1 MKRKANLHKY
11 ISSIQNVRLADNNA
25 RCNTKSKQEVAEH
38 DKHQDTDNIMLS
50 LALEDGTYKTSPYK
64 TFTIFEPK
72 ERLIFKLP
80 YYPDRIAHHA
90 IMNVLKPVWIN
101 TLIHQTYS
109 SIEGR
114 GIHMLKQELCKVLKD
129 HPNETKYCLKMDI
142 HKFYPSLNHEVLK
155 AAIRKTIKDKQ
166 TLALLDEI
174 IDSTDNLTPGVGV
187 PIGNY
192 LSQYFANI
200 YLSEFDHTLKEKW
213 KCKYYFRYADDMVI
227 LSDSKEWLHNILDKI
242 KEYLKELKLELKSN
256 YQIFPVEARGIDF
269 VGYVIRHDY
278 SLLRK
283 SIKKKLQKVVKA
295 YTDKKIDKAKLKRSL
310 MAYKG
315 WMQPC
320 DSVNLAKSI
329 YDKTKVRIF
338 VWNGEKVNISRF
350 YDKYLWVVRLFRH
363 KKFFEIYFKHK
374 GKKYI
379 AISKNWILYNRIKYR
394 KRPFYFKYDHNI
406 CKLSL
411 ITDLEAGK

>member
-1 MKRKANLHKY
+1 MKRKTNLHKY
-11 ISSIQNVRLADNNA
+11 ISSIQNVQLADNNA
-25 RCNTKSKQEVAEH
+25 RYNTKSKQEVAEH
-38 DKHQDTDNIMLS
+38 DKHKDMDNIMLS
-50 LALEDGTYKTSPYK
+50 LALENGTYKTSPYK

-129 HPNETKYCLKMDI
+129 HPDETKYCLKMDI

-166 TLALLDEI
+166 ALALLDEI

-242 KEYLKELKLELKSN
+242 KEYLKELKLELKPN

-269 VGYVIRHDY
+269 VGYVIRHNY

-320 DSVNLAKSI
+320 DSINLAKSI

-350 YDKYLWVVRLFRH
+350 YNKYLWVVRLFRH
-363 KKFFEIYFKHK
+363 KKFFEIYFKHR

-379 AISKNWILYNRIKYR
+379 ATSKNWILYNHIKYR
-394 KRPFYFKYDHNI
+394 KRPFYFKYDHNM

-411 ITDLEAGK
+411 ITDLETGK

>member
-1 MKRKANLHKY
+1 
-11 ISSIQNVRLADNNA
+11 
-25 RCNTKSKQEVAEH
+25 
-38 DKHQDTDNIMLS
+38 MLS

-90 IMNVLKPVWIN
+90 IMNVLKPVWIK

-129 HPNETKYCLKMDI
+129 HPEETKYCLKMDI

-155 AAIRKTIKDKQ
+155 AAVRKTIKDKQ

-227 LSDSKEWLHNILDKI
+227 LSDSKKWLHNILDKI
-242 KEYLKELKLELKSN
+242 KEYLKELKLELKPN

-320 DSVNLAKSI
+320 NSVNLAKSI

-363 KKFFEIYFKHK
+363 KKFFEIYFKYR

-379 AISKNWILYNRIKYR
+379 ATSQNWVLYNHIKYR
-394 KRPFYFKYDHNI
+394 KRPFYFKYDHSM

-411 ITDLEAGK
+411 ITDLETGK